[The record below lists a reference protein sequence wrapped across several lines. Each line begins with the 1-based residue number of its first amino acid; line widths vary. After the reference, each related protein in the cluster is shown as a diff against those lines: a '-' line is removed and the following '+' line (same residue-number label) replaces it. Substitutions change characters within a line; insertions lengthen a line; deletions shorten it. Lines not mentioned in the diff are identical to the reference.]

1 MKIVFG
7 IVFFLVVA
15 AMIAFLAYHYIEVTR
30 KRQRITTNDVF
41 IFLFGGFV
49 AGMFFLSFLRFMF
62 GAHTNGILDPLQH
75 DLGRVN
81 NEYYI
86 CYELNEPAE

>member
-7 IVFFLVVA
+7 IVFFLFVT
-15 AMIAFLAYHYIEVTR
+15 AMIAFLACHYIEVTR
-30 KRQRITTNDVF
+30 KRQRISTNDVF

-49 AGMFFLSFLRFMF
+49 AGMFFLSYLRFMF
-62 GAHTNGILDPLQH
+62 GVHTNGIFDPLQH
-75 DLGRVN
+75 DLGRIN

-86 CYELNEPAE
+86 CSQLNEPAD